1 MSFRPAEMLVLRRFG
16 DDQLVTLA
24 KLAIETAFQPVV
36 EAATGATF
44 GYESLMRGYDRLGF
58 QSPLELL
65 DKAYD
70 VGQLL
75 ELEQM
80 VNSRAFASFSGLPGY
95 AQRMLF
101 INIDARLIGTGGD
114 IIEKLTYQLA
124 KANIRPSSIC
134 FELSERFDNAQD
146 PAFAELIKKLRH
158 SGFKLAIDDFGVG
171 FNGLKLLCDFPTD
184 YIKIDRHF
192 VTGLD
197 VTPRK
202 RHIVKQI
209 VQTAHML
216 GARVIAE
223 GVETEA
229 EFVICRDL
237 GCDLVQGYFIAR
249 PTINVGELQDSYPHL
264 EQAGSAR
271 RQTATLDSI
280 LIRAQ
285 IQPLPAVRE
294 NDDLDSVFE
303 LFRRNPQQS
312 FFPILSANGEPR
324 GVLHEYHVKGMIY
337 HPFGRDLLK
346 NRIYQ
351 RGIAHFVTDAPIA
364 DLDTPAEQMLKIFAG
379 MDGSDCVILTENLRY
394 AGVLSASSLLK
405 IINEKQLKTAQDQN
419 PLTGLPGNRSIRDY
433 VQDAMRDGSEK
444 RFFCYCDFDNFK
456 PFNDHYGFQKGDLA
470 IALFAS
476 LLRHHFVGEDKF
488 LGHVGG
494 DDFFVGVTGG
504 TSAELEKVLTS
515 LLQGFAASVRE
526 LYTAEDRT
534 AGIIR
539 AHDRA
544 GGECQFPLMRCSIA
558 VLEISED
565 HVYSDVNRVSASI
578 AAIKASAKASATG
591 LVFKTLIETA

>member
-44 GYESLMRGYDRLGF
+44 GYESLMRGHDRLGF

-65 DKAYD
+65 DKAHD

-80 VNSRAFASFSGLPGY
+80 INSRAFAGFGALPGNT
-95 AQRMLF
+95 QRMLF
-101 INIDARLIGTGGD
+101 INMDARLISLGSN
-114 IIEKLTYQLA
+114 IVERLTNHLA
-124 KANIRPSSIC
+124 KTGIRPSSIC

-146 PAFAELIKKLRH
+146 PAFAELIGKLRR
-158 SGFKLAIDDFGVG
+158 SGFKLAVDDFGVG
-171 FNGLKLLCDFPTD
+171 FSGLKLLCDYPAD

-192 VTGLD
+192 VSKLD
-197 VTPRK
+197 ATPRK

-216 GARVIAE
+216 VARVIAE

-249 PTINVGELQDSYPHL
+249 PTTHSGELQDSYPHL
-264 EQAGSAR
+264 EQAGSLR
-271 RQTATLDSI
+271 RQTTTLDSI

-285 IQPLPAVRE
+285 VQQLPAVRE
-294 NDDLDSVFE
+294 NDDLDNVFE
-303 LFRRNPQQS
+303 LFRKNPQQS
-312 FFPILSANGEPR
+312 FFPILGANDEPR
-324 GVLHEYHVKGMIY
+324 GVLHELHVKGMIY

-364 DLDTPAEQMLKIFAG
+364 DINTPAEQMLKIFAG

-419 PLTGLPGNRSIRDY
+419 PLTSLPGNRSIRDY
-433 VQDAMRDGSEK
+433 VQDAIRDGSEA

-456 PFNDHYGFQKGDLA
+456 PFNDRYGFQKGDLA

-476 LLRHHFVGEDKF
+476 LLRHRFVGEGKF

-504 TSAELEKVLTS
+504 TRAELEGVLTQ
-515 LLQGFAASVRE
+515 LLRDFSTSVRE
-526 LYTAEDRT
+526 LYTPEDR
-534 AGIIR
+534 ASGFIM
-539 AHDRA
+539 AHDRV
-544 GGECQFPLMRCSIA
+544 GGEHQFPLMRCSIA
-558 VLEISED
+558 VLEMAACC
-565 HVYSDVNRVSASI
+565 VQADVNRISASI
-578 AAIKASAKASATG
+578 AAIKASAKESVTG
-591 LVFKTLIETA
+591 LVFSSLSES

>member
-1 MSFRPAEMLVLRRFG
+1 MNFRPAEMLVLRRFG

-36 EAATGATF
+36 EAATGTTF

-65 DKAYD
+65 DKAHD

-75 ELEQM
+75 ELENM
-80 VNSRAFASFSGLPGY
+80 INNRAFAGFSGLPGY

-101 INIDARLIGTGGD
+101 INVDSRLINIGD
-114 IIEKLTYQLA
+114 EVVEKLSRYLA

-134 FELSERFDNAQD
+134 FEMSERFDNAQD
-146 PAFAELIKKLRH
+146 PAFADLITKLRH

-171 FNGLKLLCDFPTD
+171 VNGLKLLCDYPTD
-184 YIKIDRHF
+184 YVKIDRHF
-192 VTGLD
+192 ISNLD

-237 GCDLVQGYFIAR
+237 GCDLVQGYFVAR
-249 PTINVGELQDSYPHL
+249 PTTNPGELQDAYRHL
-264 EQAGSAR
+264 EQAGSSR
-271 RQTATLDSI
+271 RQSATLDSI

-285 IQPLPAVRE
+285 VQVLPAVHE
-294 NDDLDSVFE
+294 NEDLDKVFE
-303 LFRRNPQQS
+303 LFRKNPLQS
-312 FFPILSANGEPR
+312 FFPVLSANGEPR
-324 GVLHEYHVKGMIY
+324 GILHEYHVKGMIY

-351 RGIAHFVTDAPIA
+351 RGISHFITEAPIA

-405 IINEKQLKTAQDQN
+405 IINEKELKTAQDQN

-433 VQDAMRDGSEK
+433 VQDAMRDGSEQ
-444 RFFCYCDFDNFK
+444 RFFCYCDFDSFK

-494 DDFFVGVTGG
+494 DDFFVGIAGSTC
-504 TSAELEKVLTS
+504 TELQVVLTS
-515 LLQGFAASVRE
+515 LLQDFSFSVRE
-526 LYTAEDRT
+526 LYTEQDRA
-534 AGIIR
+534 AGAIR
-539 AHDRA
+539 AHNRT
-544 GGECQFPLMRCSIA
+544 GEVSVFPLMRCSIA
-558 VLEISED
+558 VLEIDDGEI
-565 HVYSDVNRVSASI
+565 HSDVNVISASI
-578 AAIKASAKASATG
+578 ATIKARAKASDTG
-591 LVFKTLIETA
+591 LVFSNLKDAK

>member
-1 MSFRPAEMLVLRRFG
+1 MSFRPAEKLVLRRFG

-24 KLAIETAFQPVV
+24 KLALETAFQPVV
-36 EAATGATF
+36 EAATGTTF
-44 GYESLMRGYDRLGF
+44 GYESLMRGHDRLGF
-58 QSPLELL
+58 RSPLELL
-65 DKAYD
+65 DKAHD

-80 VNSRAFASFSGLPGY
+80 VNSRAFGNFGALHGY

-101 INIDARLIGTGGD
+101 INMDARLIGLGSN
-114 IIEKLTYQLA
+114 IVERLTSHLA
-124 KANIRPSSIC
+124 KAGIRPSSIC

-146 PAFAELIKKLRH
+146 PAFAELIKSLRH
-158 SGFKLAIDDFGVG
+158 CGFKLAIDDFGIG
-171 FNGLKLLCDFPTD
+171 FNGLKLLCDYPTD
-184 YIKIDRHF
+184 YVKIDRHF
-192 VTGLD
+192 VAKLD
-197 VTPRK
+197 ATPRK

-209 VQTAHML
+209 VQAAHML

-249 PTINVGELQDSYPHL
+249 PTTHFGELQDSYPHL
-264 EQAGSAR
+264 EQARSLR
-271 RQTATLDSI
+271 RQTTTLDSI

-285 IQPLPAVRE
+285 VQQLPAVRE
-294 NDDLDSVFE
+294 NDDLDNVFE
-303 LFRRNPQQS
+303 LFRKNPQQS
-312 FFPILSANGEPR
+312 FFPVVGTNDEPR
-324 GVLHEYHVKGMIY
+324 GVLHEHHVKGMIY

-364 DLDTPAEQMLKIFAG
+364 DINTPAEQMLKIFAG

-419 PLTGLPGNRSIRDY
+419 PLTGLPGNLSIRDY
-433 VQDAMRDGSEK
+433 VQDAIRDGSEE

-456 PFNDHYGFQKGDLA
+456 PFNDRYGFQKGDLA
-470 IALFAS
+470 ITLFAS
-476 LLRHHFVGEDKF
+476 LLRHHFVGEGKF

-494 DDFFVGVTGG
+494 DDFFVGITGG
-504 TSAELEKVLTS
+504 SRAELEGALTP
-515 LLQGFAASVRE
+515 LLRDFSSSVRE
-526 LYTAEDRT
+526 LYTPEDRAT
-534 AGIIR
+534 GGIR
-539 AHDRA
+539 AYGRD
-544 GGECQFPLMRCSIA
+544 GGERQFPLMRCSIG
-558 VLEISED
+558 VLEIAECY
-565 HVYSDVNRVSASI
+565 VNTDVNRVSAWI
-578 AAIKASAKASATG
+578 AAIKTSAKESTTG
-591 LVFKTLIETA
+591 LVFSGLMEN

>member
-1 MSFRPAEMLVLRRFG
+1 
-16 DDQLVTLA
+16 
-24 KLAIETAFQPVV
+24 
-36 EAATGATF
+36 
-44 GYESLMRGYDRLGF
+44 
-58 QSPLELL
+58 
-65 DKAYD
+65 
-70 VGQLL
+70 
-75 ELEQM
+75 
-80 VNSRAFASFSGLPGY
+80 
-95 AQRMLF
+95 MLF
-101 INIDARLIGTGGD
+101 INVDARLINIGSG
-114 IIEKLTYQLA
+114 IVEKLTNHLA
-124 KANIRPSSIC
+124 KAIIRPSSIC

-146 PAFAELIKKLRH
+146 PAFADLVRTLRH

-171 FNGLKLLCDFPTD
+171 FNGLKLLCDYPTD
-184 YIKIDRHF
+184 YVKIDRHF
-192 VTGLD
+192 VSGLD
-197 VTPRK
+197 STSRK
-202 RHIVKQI
+202 RHIVKQM
-209 VQTAHML
+209 VQAAHML

-249 PTINVGELQDSYPHL
+249 PTTNVGELQESYPHL

-285 IQPLPAVRE
+285 VQPLPAVRE
-294 NDDLDSVFE
+294 NEDLDKVFE
-303 LFRRNPQQS
+303 LFRQNPQQS
-312 FFPILSANGEPR
+312 FFPIVSANGEPR

-433 VQDAMRDGSEK
+433 VQEAMRDGSSK

-494 DDFFVGVTGG
+494 DDFFIGLSDG
-504 TSAELEKVLTS
+504 TSAELERVLS
-515 LLQGFAASVRE
+515 NLLQDFVGHVRE
-526 LYTAEDRT
+526 LYSPEDRA
-534 AGIIR
+534 AGAIR
-539 AHDRA
+539 AHDRT

-558 VLEISED
+558 VLEIGED
-565 HVYSDVNRVSASI
+565 DVYTDVHRVSASI
-578 AAIKASAKASATG
+578 ATIKAAAKASPTG
-591 LVFKTLIETA
+591 LVFNTLMETA

>member
-36 EAATGATF
+36 EAASGATF

-65 DKAYD
+65 DKAHD
-70 VGQLL
+70 VNQLL

-80 VNSRAFASFSGLPGY
+80 INSRAFAEFGGLPGY
-95 AQRMLF
+95 NQRMLF
-101 INIDARLIGTGGD
+101 INMDARLIGLGSD
-114 IIEKLTYQLA
+114 IVERLTNHLT
-124 KANIRPSSIC
+124 KAGIRPSSIC

-146 PAFAELIKKLRH
+146 PTFSELIKKLRH

-171 FNGLKLLCDFPTD
+171 FNGLKLLCDYATD
-184 YIKIDRHF
+184 YVKIDRHF
-192 VTGLD
+192 VSKLD
-197 VTPRK
+197 STPRK

-216 GARVIAE
+216 GARIIAE

-229 EFVICRDL
+229 EFVICREL

-249 PTINVGELQDSYPHL
+249 PTTHFGELQDSYPHL
-264 EQAGSAR
+264 EQAGSLR
-271 RQTATLDSI
+271 RQTTTLDSI

-285 IQPLPAVRE
+285 VQRLPAVRE
-294 NDDLDSVFE
+294 NDDLDKVFE
-303 LFRRNPQQS
+303 LFRNNPQQS
-312 FFPILSANGEPR
+312 FFPILGANDEPR
-324 GVLHEYHVKGMIY
+324 GVLHEHHVKGRIY

-351 RGIAHFVTDAPIA
+351 RGIAHFVTEAPIA
-364 DLDTPAEQMLKIFAG
+364 DINTPAEQMLKIFAG
-379 MDGSDCVILTENLRY
+379 MNGSDCVILTENLRY

-405 IINEKQLKTAQDQN
+405 IINEKLLKTAQDQN
-419 PLTGLPGNRSIRDY
+419 PLTSLPGNRSIRDY
-433 VQDAMRDGSEK
+433 VQDVMRDGSDA
-444 RFFCYCDFDNFK
+444 RYFCYFDFDNFK

-494 DDFFVGVTGG
+494 DDFFVGITGG
-504 TSAELEKVLTS
+504 TRGELEPVLTQ
-515 LLQGFAASVRE
+515 LLLDFSVKVCE
-526 LYTAEDRT
+526 LYSPEDCA
-534 AGIIR
+534 AGVIL
-539 AHDRA
+539 AHDRT
-544 GGECQFPLMRCSIA
+544 GDERLFPLMRCSVA
-558 VLEISED
+558 VLEIAQG
-565 HVYSDVNRVSASI
+565 HMQVDVNRVSASI
-578 AAIKASAKASATG
+578 AAIKASAKESVAG
-591 LVFKTLIETA
+591 LVFSGLSEM